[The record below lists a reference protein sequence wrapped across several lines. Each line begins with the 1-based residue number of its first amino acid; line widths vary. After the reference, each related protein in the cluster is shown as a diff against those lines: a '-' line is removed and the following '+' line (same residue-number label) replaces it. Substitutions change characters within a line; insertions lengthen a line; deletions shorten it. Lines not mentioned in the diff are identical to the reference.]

1 MLHEFLILNREA
13 IIEETAAKAVR
24 RGSPTLSVE
33 ALRNGVPLFLAQVTE
48 TLHREA
54 AHAIEFSPTAIAD
67 GATKH
72 GAELLVR
79 GFTVSEVVHF
89 YGDICQ
95 AVTELAVEQNAPVS
109 VDEFRIL
116 NRSLDTAIAKSVTE
130 HARLTAMNAV
140 KGETQR
146 IGELAHELRGAVHS
160 ALIAWTVL
168 KSGTVAVNGSSGT
181 VLARS
186 LTNLSALIETA
197 VSEVRLTTG
206 QAEPRTRLNVGDF
219 LAAVALSGRLLADHH
234 DVIFGLDAVDSTLA
248 VDGDV
253 QLLESAVMNLLQNA
267 FKFTRP
273 GGFVVIR
280 ARGEGTRVVIEVED
294 QCGGIQESSVT
305 FQPFADRRS
314 KDQTGLGLGLSIA
327 RQAVHAHHG
336 EMHVRNVAGIGCI
349 FSIDLPMAGASV
361 PAVV

>member
-13 IIEETAAKAVR
+13 IIDATTTKAVH
-24 RGSPTLSVE
+24 RGSPTLDVG
-33 ALRNGVPLFLAQVTE
+33 ALRNGVPLFLAQVAE
-48 TLHREA
+48 TLRRETA
-54 AHAIEFSPTAIAD
+54 DGNAFSPRAIAD
-67 GATKH
+67 GATRH

-95 AVTELAVEQNAPVS
+95 AITELAVAQNAPVS

-116 NRSLDTAIAKSVTE
+116 NRSLDTAIAQSVTE
-130 HARLTAMNAV
+130 HARLTAVDAV

-146 IGELAHELRGAVHS
+146 IGELAHELRGNLQT
-160 ALIAWTVL
+160 ALIAATVL
-168 KSGTVAVNGSSGT
+168 KGGTVAVNGSTAT

-186 LTNLSALIETA
+186 LSNLSALIETA
-197 VSEVRLTTG
+197 VSEVRLSTG
-206 QAEPRTRLNVGDF
+206 QAERRTRLNVGAF
-219 LAAVALSGRLLADHH
+219 LAGVALSGRVLADHH
-234 DVIFGLDAVDSTLA
+234 DVHFQSDAVDPSLA
-248 VDGDV
+248 IQGDA

-267 FKFTRP
+267 FKFTPP
-273 GGFVVIR
+273 GGRVVLR
-280 ARGEGTRVVIEVED
+280 TRGDGTRVVIEVED
-294 QCGGIQESSVT
+294 QCGGIQESSIT

-314 KDQTGLGLGLSIA
+314 KDRSGLGLGLSIA
-327 RQAVHAHHG
+327 RQAVHAHSG

-349 FSIDLPMAGASV
+349 FSIDLPLASEAS